1 MQTQSHSQPQLPA
14 AAVVITHEVEDFAGW
29 KRAFDRHEAAR
40 RSAGIVSAHVN
51 QAVENP
57 NRLSVYLASSDASK
71 LATFLG
77 SPDLMATMRAAGVV
91 GPPHIVE
98 IIPVEDRTQKDRPL
112 PGLIIRH
119 EVREFATWK
128 AGFDAHGAARA
139 RAGVIGHAI
148 NRSTRNPNVV
158 VIYLQAASLD
168 ALHAF
173 AAAPDLKEVMQAAG
187 VVGAPE
193 LAFVNGGAWQ
203 V

>member
-1 MQTQSHSQPQLPA
+1 MKNMSAGPRYWRSSRFPKLEKWLA
-14 AAVVITHEVEDFAGW
+14 AAF
-29 KRAFDRHEAAR
+29 
-40 RSAGIVSAHVN
+40 
-51 QAVENP
+51 
-57 NRLSVYLASSDASK
+57 
-71 LATFLG
+71 
-77 SPDLMATMRAAGVV
+77 
-91 GPPHIVE
+91 
-98 IIPVEDRTQKDRPL
+98 
-112 PGLIIRH
+112 
-119 EVREFATWK
+119 WK
-128 AGFDAHGAARA
+128 ASFDAHGAARA